1 MIVIDGRE
9 MVDIPEAARLVRRSP
24 ETIRRW
30 VWSGSLPS
38 VRSGR
43 KHYVTKIDLLSR
55 AQGASGGDP
64 SRSTLAE
71 WAVSAPAQTGAG
83 AGASAADLVLADRDR
98 RAGR

>member
-9 MVDIPEAARLVRRSP
+9 MVDIPEAARLAHRSP

-30 VWSGSLPS
+30 VWSGSLAS

-43 KHYVTKIDLLSR
+43 KHYVAKVELLAR
-55 AQGASGGDP
+55 AQGASGGDLM
-64 SRSTLAE
+64 RSTLAE
-71 WAVSAPAQTGAG
+71 WAISAPPQTGAG
-83 AGASAADLVLADRDR
+83 TGASAAGLVLADRDY